1 MDIDKISKF
10 IIKKREECNLT
21 QQELAD
27 KLHVSVKTV
36 SKWECGRG
44 IPDIGNMQELA
55 KIFKISI
62 TELLNGEEAVIEYID
77 YDRKKNKKKYII
89 SSIFL
94 ILIFIVIL
102 LSLYFINNY
111 GKTEVYLLSG
121 SGDRIYYNN
130 LVVIKSNS
138 GYAIITGEIGNDF
151 NNKDDYHMSNLYL
164 KTHDGD
170 YVTIPLYS
178 DVLLESNLGS
188 DYFGE
193 DAFDNIDDWEL
204 KHVYVVNNE
213 VKEEIIKL
221 KKEKIVDG
229 KKFIKEKSKSKEE
242 ISIIN
247 DEKIDEY
254 YKKLKRYLKVKGF
267 NIDDN
272 YGDYNIFGSK
282 LIGKDEEFF
291 INTSK
296 YHRIIEYTKKENNI
310 HYSTQ
315 VTFGNYYTN
324 IMLITINDNSN
335 LYTIRYNINED
346 SISCNRECNSN
357 DKDIAKEIYLKYE
370 EEFYELDLFDRDEQ
384 YNNYGIVIDGEQ
396 EKE

>member
-1 MDIDKISKF
+1 MNIDKISKF

-27 KLHVSVKTV
+27 KLHLSVKTI

-55 KIFKISI
+55 KVFKISI

-138 GYAIITGEIGNDF
+138 GYAIITGEIGNDY
-151 NNKDDYHMSNLYL
+151 NNKDDYHMSSLYL

-170 YVTIPLYS
+170 YINIPLYS

-254 YKKLKRYLKVKGF
+254 YKKLKRYFKVKGF
-267 NIDDN
+267 NIDDS

-296 YHRIIEYTKKENNI
+296 YHRTIEYTKKENNNF
-310 HYSTQ
+310 YNAQ
-315 VTFGNYYTN
+315 VIFGNYYTN
-324 IMLITINDNSN
+324 IMLITINYNNN

-346 SISCNRECNSN
+346 SISCNKECNSN

-370 EEFYELDLFDRDEQ
+370 EEFYELDLFDREEQ
-384 YNNYGIVIDGEQ
+384 YNNYGIVVDGEQ